1 VPFVALVF
9 LVLLPPQLVD
19 RTKEAT
25 APPLAQ
31 QEITTEKRADI
42 YMARKMYREAVETYQ
57 EAIKAE
63 PQAARLYNKIGIAYH
78 QQRHFNEAKRSYN
91 RALQLDKT
99 FSQSLNNLGTV
110 YHAERRL
117 RKATRTYRK
126 ALKIDPNS
134 ASFHSNL
141 GTTLFNRGK
150 LKQATEEFLVALNLD
165 PKVFEHRGRSGT
177 ILQERSVEN
186 RAKLHFFMARAYAS
200 AGIFDRAL
208 LNLRRAFEDGY
219 RKPRQVLQ
227 DPAFEP
233 MLDMPELQA
242 LLGVGPQQAAR

>member
-1 VPFVALVF
+1 VPFVGLLC

-25 APPLAQ
+25 APPPAQ
-31 QEITTEKRADI
+31 QEVSIGKRADI

-57 EAIKAE
+57 EAIKAK
-63 PQAARLYNKIGIAYH
+63 PRSAHLYNKIGIAYH
-78 QQRHFNEAKRSYN
+78 QQRHFSEAKRSYN

-99 FSQSLNNLGTV
+99 FSKALNNLGTI
-110 YHAERRL
+110 YHAERRFK
-117 RKATRTYRK
+117 KATKTYRK
-126 ALKIDPNS
+126 ALKIEPNV

-150 LKQATEEFLVALNLD
+150 LKLATEEFLVALQLD

-177 ILQERSVEN
+177 ILQERSVED

-200 AGIFDRAL
+200 AGIFDRAM

-219 RKPRQVLQ
+219 RRPRRVLE

-233 MLDMPELQA
+233 MLDMPELQT